1 MLTCGFMRWV
11 GPFFFLRAGSSP
23 RFRRA
28 GSKQHRLMQ
37 DFRHNLR
44 LTSKAP
50 LQGGEYFMKFL
61 VILSLAILSVSGCAG
76 SRVQDPPST
85 TLPDGTRHYFIKTN
99 FKPCQSSREWAT
111 TTLTRRANE
120 ICKSGYVLVNEQ
132 TPVNLLPRGT
142 GPLEQELQWEIKCKN
157 PK

>member
-1 MLTCGFMRWV
+1 
-11 GPFFFLRAGSSP
+11 
-23 RFRRA
+23 
-28 GSKQHRLMQ
+28 MQ
-37 DFRHNLR
+37 NFGHNLR

-50 LQGGEYFMKFL
+50 LQGGEYLMKLL
-61 VILSLAILSVSGCAG
+61 VILSLIILSVSGCAG

>member
-1 MLTCGFMRWV
+1 MRLYEVAETIFPMSW
-11 GPFFFLRAGSSP
+11 SSP

-37 DFRHNLR
+37 NFRHNLR

-50 LQGGEYFMKFL
+50 LQGGEYLMKFL
-61 VILSLAILSVSGCAG
+61 VILSLVILSVSGCAG
-76 SRVQDPPST
+76 SRVQDSPST